1 MYTLTD
7 VTKTYAGKHPVT
19 ALDRVTITIPD
30 GQMVAIEGPT
40 GGGKSTMLQMLGAL
54 DVPTSGTVT
63 LDDVEL
69 SDAGERRLQ
78 EVRAERVGIVFQN
91 FNLIATLS
99 ALENVQTAL
108 VPLGVGAE
116 ERLERS
122 RAALDQVA
130 MGDRA
135 DHLPSELSGGQQQ
148 RVAIA
153 RALVKRPR
161 VLLADEP
168 TGNLDGPMRDEI
180 LALLHSSWHAMGLT
194 VIMVTHDSRVA
205 ASAQRRLRIAHGRL
219 SEIGD
224 GRRAGA
230 DEPDGVRG
238 HPGGER
244 RSPAPTQDHPDDA
257 IEDATP
263 GASHQTPA
271 PGTYEERPLG

>member
-1 MYTLTD
+1 
-7 VTKTYAGKHPVT
+7 
-19 ALDRVTITIPD
+19 
-30 GQMVAIEGPT
+30 
-40 GGGKSTMLQMLGAL
+40 MLQMLGAL

-153 RALVKRPR
+153 QALVKRPR
-161 VLLADEP
+161 CCWPTKYRKPGWPHARRDPGAAAFQLARN
-168 TGNLDGPMRDEI
+168 GSDGDHGHPR
-180 LALLHSSWHAMGLT
+180 LAGGGQ
-194 VIMVTHDSRVA
+194 RA
-205 ASAQRRLRIAHGRL
+205 ASAAHRPRTAQRDRGRA
-219 SEIGD
+219 S
-224 GRRAGA
+224 GRRGRAGRVLGRCRWGTA
-230 DEPDGVRG
+230 L
-238 HPGGER
+238 
-244 RSPAPTQDHPDDA
+244 PAPAQDHPDDA
-257 IEDATP
+257 LEDATP
-263 GASHQTPA
+263 GASHQPTA

>member
-153 RALVKRPR
+153 RALANDP
-161 VLLADEP
+161 
-168 TGNLDGPMRDEI
+168 EI
-180 LALLHSSWHAMGLT
+180 LL
-194 VIMVTHDSRVA
+194 
-205 ASAQRRLRIAHGRL
+205 
-219 SEIGD
+219 
-224 GRRAGA
+224 
-230 DEPDGVRG
+230 
-238 HPGGER
+238 
-244 RSPAPTQDHPDDA
+244 
-257 IEDATP
+257 
-263 GASHQTPA
+263 
-271 PGTYEERPLG
+271 